1 MIRRARIR
9 TDAAGAIA
17 RRAPRLRRGFT
28 LVEAVCAM
36 VVLGTLGSLSAALM
50 VRAADAYRAGATAA
64 ALHAE
69 LAAAL
74 DPVERTVRSIAI
86 NAGRTGPAVNQL
98 DQTAL
103 EWNTGAGTGSLSL
116 SGTNLM
122 FSPDGQPPAVILTG
136 VTSLVISAFGDSN
149 NALAATLRGT
159 ATAAIRRLSITV
171 TVTRGGV
178 SDTLR
183 TRVYLRCMSTGTAS

>member
-1 MIRRARIR
+1 MDR
-9 TDAAGAIA
+9 G
-17 RRAPRLRRGFT
+17 RAPRAARLRRGFT

-50 VRAADAYRAGATAA
+50 VRATDAYRAGATAA

-69 LAAAL
+69 LASAL

-103 EWNTGAGTGSLSL
+103 EWNAGSGTGSLSL
-116 SGTNLM
+116 WGTHLM
-122 FSPDGQPPAVILTG
+122 FSPDGQPPAVILTD

-149 NALAATLRGT
+149 NELAATLRGN

-183 TRVYLRCMSTGTAS
+183 TKVYLRCMSTGTAS